1 MNHASQRSAR
11 AGFSLIEVL
20 FATATIGI
28 GVTAL
33 MTAVAAS
40 TRVNG
45 EGRQITQAAFLAQEL
60 REWTVKLPFVD
71 PDEGQGSNPPGSDG
85 SSPQI
90 FVDDLDDLMDVTYSP
105 PRDGQGQPIT
115 DMADWSQT
123 IVLTWRDPDSIATQV
138 AAGTSDVV
146 HVELTVSHHG
156 RDILKTGWLVA
167 DREDN

>member
-1 MNHASQRSAR
+1 MNHASKRSAR
-11 AGFSLIEVL
+11 TGFSLIEVL

-33 MTAVAAS
+33 MTAVAAG

-45 EGRQITQAAFLAQEL
+45 EGRQITRAAFLAQEL

-71 PDEGQGSNPPGSDG
+71 PDEGQEANPPGSDG

-105 PRDGQGQPIT
+105 PRDGQGMPIA
-115 DMADWSQT
+115 DMADWSQS
-123 IVLTWRDPDSIATQV
+123 IELTWRDPDNIAV
-138 AAGTSDVV
+138 VVGDGASDLIC
-146 HVELTVSHHG
+146 VELTVANNG
-156 RDILKTGWLVA
+156 REVLTTSWLVA
-167 DREDN
+167 RRD